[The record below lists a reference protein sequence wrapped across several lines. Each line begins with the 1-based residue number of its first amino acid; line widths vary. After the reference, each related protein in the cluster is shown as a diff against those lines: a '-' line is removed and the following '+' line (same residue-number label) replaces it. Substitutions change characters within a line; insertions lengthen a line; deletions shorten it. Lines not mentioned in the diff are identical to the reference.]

1 MQALRLAVT
10 GEGKGPDLMLI
21 IEILGKEK
29 TIQRIQRAIAEL

>member
-1 MQALRLAVT
+1 MQALRLALT

-29 TIQRIQRAIAEL
+29 SKARINKALDVL